1 MKRYVLFT
9 EEELYDLLNG
19 GETEHNIN
27 GVTVYFMSVD
37 QFASM
42 SGADNSEE
50 HYYEG
55 KNLYLD

>member
-27 GVTVYFMSVD
+27 DVTVYFMSVD

-42 SGADNSEE
+42 AGTLMEE
-50 HYYEG
+50 E
-55 KNLYLD
+55 